1 MPTATTAT
9 TGRRKTAVARI
20 HIAPGTGKIRVN
32 GRSFD
37 EYFPTVSQQ
46 NTVLNPFDA
55 VNAVKNYDVDAKTSG
70 GGLQGQA
77 GALSLAIA
85 RALNEFNEANRPAL
99 KADGLLTRDPRMRE
113 RKKPGRPGARKRFQF
128 SKR

>member
-1 MPTATTAT
+1 MATANTTT

-20 HIAPGTGKIRVN
+20 QLSPGTGKILVN
-32 GRSFD
+32 GRNFD
-37 EYFPTVSQQ
+37 EYFTTVSMQ
-46 NTVLNPFDA
+46 NTVLRPLDA
-55 VNAVKNYDVDAKTSG
+55 VKAIKSYDVEAKTSG

-77 GALSLAIA
+77 GALSLAIS
-85 RALNEFNEANRPAL
+85 RALNELNPENRAAL

>member
-1 MPTATTAT
+1 MATAKTAT

-20 HIAPGTGKIRVN
+20 NIISGTGKIRVN
-32 GRSFD
+32 GRNFD
-37 EYFPTVSQQ
+37 EYFTTVSMQ
-46 NTVLNPFDA
+46 NTVLKPLEA
-55 VNAVKNYDVDAKTSG
+55 VNAIKSYDVEAKTSG

-85 RALNEFNEANRPAL
+85 RALNEFNEADRPTL
-99 KADGLLTRDPRMRE
+99 KTGGLLTRDPRMRE

>member
-1 MPTATTAT
+1 MATPKTAT

-20 HIAPGTGKIRVN
+20 KITQGSGKIRVN
-32 GRSFD
+32 GKNFD
-37 EYFPTVSQQ
+37 EYFTTTSMQ
-46 NTVLNPFDA
+46 NTVLKPLEALN
-55 VNAVKNYDVDAKTSG
+55 VSKNYDVEAKTSG

-85 RALNEFNEANRPAL
+85 RALNEFNEADRPTL
-99 KADGLLTRDPRMRE
+99 KLGGLLTRDPRMRE